1 MEPGQL
7 YERQCQ
13 ERMQMVVVDDFAAL
27 NDSESRFGLGRS
39 PPAGIRGPHRN
50 GIAVLA
56 ARKGISLHRS
66 DTDFPVLGQI
76 QRFVRRRRL
85 SNIARTISG

>member
-27 NDSESRFGLGRS
+27 DDSESRFGLGRS
-39 PPAGIRGPHRN
+39 PPAGICRPYRY

-56 ARKGISLHRS
+56 ACKGISLCCR
-66 DTDFPVLGQI
+66 DADLPVLGQVR
-76 QRFVRRRRL
+76 RFVRRRRR
-85 SNIARTISG
+85 SNITRVISG